1 VAVTQQ
7 ISLSTFTIEIDRQP
21 VLVLQAKWQRDAEEM
36 FREWLLTNLTALKS
50 NGVPLCDAKSEAH
63 VRLARP
69 DEKARYSQAS
79 ETSRL
84 SDDIKVVYL
93 VELDGRPSAEL

>member
-1 VAVTQQ
+1 MTQQ
-7 ISLSTFTIEIDRQP
+7 VSLSTFTIEIDRQP

-36 FREWLLTNLTALKS
+36 FQEWLRTNLTALKS

-63 VRLARP
+63 IRLARL
-69 DEKARYSQAS
+69 DEKARYQNAS

-84 SDDIKVVYL
+84 SDDVKVVFL
-93 VELDGRPSAEL
+93 VELDGGPSAEL